1 MSASREKKKRQG
13 LTDADVAPSTAGT
26 KKGLSSTGK
35 KVLYSVIAVVAV
47 AVIVFFSLVSTG
59 FFVTHT
65 VAASV
70 GSHDLS
76 PAMVNYFYG
85 SAYQNLSNTYGEYL
99 SMFIDTSK
107 PLDEQAYMTEDYATW
122 HDYLLDSALKSAYE
136 AYAIYDEAM
145 ANGYT
150 LSEEEQ
156 SAIDSQISSL
166 DLYAAMYGYG
176 SGQAY
181 LAANYGTG
189 SSVDSFRE
197 YVTITTVAGAYANQI
212 ANDFSYSA
220 DDIAAYYSEHTEDFD
235 AVTFRVYP
243 INVPAASEEEGEEEV
258 DTEAALA
265 ECETKA
271 KEMAEAS
278 QGDEQAFLD
287 YTVEYA
293 DEASKETYE
302 DESTTLRED
311 YTLSSTVE
319 AYRDWLADDAR
330 QPGDATYVQNGELG
344 YYVLYFVGQSDR
356 TFQLPNVRHILV
368 QVSDTSDEE
377 AMTAAKEEAQEI
389 LDEFLAGD
397 ATEDA
402 FAALADEKSDDTSEG
417 GLIENI
423 APGAMVESF
432 EDWAY
437 DESRQAGDTGIIE
450 SEYGYHVM
458 YFCGYGDVYRDYLV
472 ENTLRTNDYNAW
484 YEEVTAGSSYTTYG
498 FPMMFVKSR

>member
-1 MSASREKKKRQG
+1 MSASREKKKRQNP
-13 LTDADVAPSTAGT
+13 TDADVAPSSA
-26 KKGLSSTGK
+26 KKGLGSTGK

-65 VAASV
+65 VAATV
-70 GSHDLS
+70 GGHDLS

-85 SAYQNLSNTYGEYL
+85 AAYQNLSSSYGDYL
-99 SMFIDTSK
+99 SMMIDTSK
-107 PLDEQAYMTEDYATW
+107 PLDEQAYLTEDYATW
-122 HDYLLDSALKSAYE
+122 HDYLVDTALRSAYE
-136 AYAIYDEAM
+136 SYAIYDEAM

-150 LSEEEQ
+150 LSEEDQ
-156 SAIDSQISSL
+156 SSIDNEISML
-166 DLYAAMYGYG
+166 DVYGSMYGYT

-181 LAANYGTG
+181 LVGNYGSG
-189 SSVDSFRE
+189 STVDSFRE
-197 YVTITTVAGAYANQI
+197 YLTVTVTASAYANKV
-212 ANDFSYSA
+212 ATDFTYTPE
-220 DDIAAYYSEHTEDFD
+220 DIETYYNEHPDDFD
-235 AVTFRVYP
+235 AVSYRVYS
-243 INVPAASEEEGEEEV
+243 INVPTAEEGEEEV

-278 QGDEQAFLD
+278 QGDEQAYLD

-293 DEASKETYE
+293 DESAKETYE

-311 YTLSSTVE
+311 YTISSTVE

-330 QPGDATYVQNGELG
+330 QSGDTTYIQNGETG
-344 YYVLYFVGQSDR
+344 YYVLYFIGQSDR

-368 QVSDTSDEE
+368 QVSDTTDEE
-377 AMTAAKEEAQEI
+377 AMAAAKEEAQDI

-397 ATEDA
+397 ATEEA
-402 FAALADEKSDDTSEG
+402 FAALADEKSDDTAEG

-423 APGAMVESF
+423 TPGATVEAF

-437 DESRQAGDTGIIE
+437 DENRQVGDTGIVE
-450 SEYGYHVM
+450 TEYGYHVM

-472 ENTLRTNDYNAW
+472 ENTLRNNDYTAW
-484 YEEVTAGSSYTTYG
+484 YEGLTADMSYTTYA
-498 FPMMFVKSR
+498 FPMIFVKSR